1 MDISRSMAQEIID
14 ELGGILNQQLN
25 FFDAR
30 GYILASAHPE
40 RVGSYHAGA
49 ARLIREGLDELIV
62 YRDDEYEGARK
73 GCNLPLVM
81 DTAVVGAI
89 GITGEYEQVRK
100 YGQIIKK
107 MTEILLRESDEQQ
120 RRKIESRIRTRF
132 LDDWIMTDQHLND
145 PAFLQRARAQE
156 IDITLSRR
164 VAALRIADITRYAD
178 SSPGQETIDSINRW
192 VRQALSQ
199 VPGAIFSKT
208 ASVMILLL
216 PAQDDERM
224 LRFVNR
230 LMQGVMDRFKV
241 RLLAG
246 VDSGADIGHA
256 GVHQAWK
263 KAMKALQACAAQKE
277 RQVLFYDDITYEL
290 FLDDISSAAKALFVQ
305 RVFGGIPEEEI
316 AEYAGLVKTL
326 YQMDGSISRAADA
339 HFIHK
344 NTLQYKLNKLTRIT
358 GRDPRSYKCVPLY
371 SLAILFMREQQEE

>member
-49 ARLIREGLDELIV
+49 ARLIREGLDELTV

-120 RRKIESRIRTRF
+120 RKKVESRIRTRF
-132 LDDWIMTDQHLND
+132 LDDWIMTDQHPGD

-178 SSPGQETIDSINRW
+178 SPTGQETIDSINRW
-192 VRQALSQ
+192 VRQALGQ
-199 VPGAIFSKT
+199 VPGAIFAKT

-216 PAQDDERM
+216 PAQDDERL
-224 LRFVNR
+224 LRFISR
-230 LMQGVMDRFKV
+230 LMQGVMDQFRV

-246 VDSGADIGHA
+246 IDSGADTGNA
-256 GVHQAWK
+256 GVHQSWK

-277 RQVLFYDDITYEL
+277 RQILFYDDITYEL
-290 FLDDISSAAKALFVQ
+290 FLDDIDSAAKALFVQ
-305 RVFGGIPEEEI
+305 RVFRNIPQEEI
-316 AEYAGLVKTL
+316 GEYAGLVKTL
-326 YQMDGSISRAADA
+326 YEMDGSITRAADA

-358 GRDPRSYKCVPLY
+358 GRDPRAYTCVPLY
-371 SLAILFMREQQEE
+371 TLAILFRMESA

>member
-1 MDISRSMAQEIID
+1 MDISRNMAQEIID

-62 YRDDEYEGARK
+62 YRDDEYEGARQ

-120 RRKIESRIRTRF
+120 RKKIESRIRTRF
-132 LDDWIMTDQHLND
+132 LDDWIMTDQYPGD

-178 SSPGQETIDSINRW
+178 SPTGQETIDSINRC
-192 VRQALSQ
+192 VRQALGQ

-246 VDSGADIGHA
+246 IDSGADIGHA

-290 FLDDISSAAKALFVQ
+290 FLDDIGDAAKTLFTQ

-316 AEYAGLVKTL
+316 GEYAGLVETL
-326 YQMDGSISRAADA
+326 YLMDGSISRAAEA

-371 SLAILFMREQQEE
+371 TLAILFMREQAEG